1 MVKGFILAS
10 LGLMLVALI
19 WISLPR
25 LQRRTCPVCQGTG
38 YYEAESPIV
47 VAVKGKVVARSRLL
61 CPFCDAGR
69 LSLYDLRERRPKILE
84 WMVTRQKLP
93 PELLVKRVKDAFGQ
107 EGLDE
112 LHANHFFMK

>member
-1 MVKGFILAS
+1 MAKGFFLTL
-10 LGLMLVALI
+10 LGLVFAALV

-38 YYEAESPIV
+38 FYEAETPIIV
-47 VAVKGKVVARSRLL
+47 TVKGKEMQRSRLL
-61 CPFCDAGR
+61 CPFCDGGS
-69 LSLYDLRERRPKILE
+69 LSLFELRERRPKILE

-93 PELLVKRVKDAFGQ
+93 PELLIKRVGEAFGQ